1 MKKRIGLLSVVL
13 FCIATVALF
22 AAGSKVPV
30 SLDEVITLS
39 AGETTSVKLPAGP
52 LMVEEFVVGNL
63 PEAQDIERSKSHPDD
78 KFYPRIQVA
87 YSNPGTVK
95 MKVTCTVELT
105 DGAGVVLFRC
115 TGDDTIQPGAK
126 SDHTRPCMMGRM
138 KTRDFLKATKA
149 HLVIVVSPA

>member
-1 MKKRIGLLSVVL
+1 MKKRTGLLSVVL
-13 FCIATVALF
+13 SGIATVALF
-22 AAGSKVPV
+22 AATPKGPV

-52 LMVEEFVVGNL
+52 LMVEEFVIGNL

-105 DGAGVVLFRC
+105 DDAGVVLFRC
-115 TGDDTIQPGAK
+115 TGDDTIKPGAK

-138 KTRDFLKATKA
+138 KTRDFLRATKA